1 MLDTGRPRIGG
12 LVDAWER
19 DRMQF
24 EPWDAGTRKQ
34 MLIKMHRIRRELGE
48 RAINQTDR
56 MFLEDWLNSLC
67 TRVDVFNKRRY
78 ALIAA
83 QHEQD
88 DSDQQESAQA
98 IRFGRLSSRS
108 TRRCL
113 RGCKWPW
120 SNRS

>member
-1 MLDTGRPRIGG
+1 MALR
-12 LVDAWER
+12 W
-19 DRMQF
+19 
-24 EPWDAGTRKQ
+24 
-34 MLIKMHRIRRELGE
+34 LIKMHRIRRELGE

-88 DSDQQESAQA
+88 DSGQQESAQA
-98 IRFGRLSSRS
+98 TRFGRLSSQS